1 MKMTV
6 GGRVFYLKRT
16 GRHLKGR
23 PGEPNGGHYTDRAH
37 AALIKGDE
45 RHKNTMSGHFGEFAV
60 SIKVREGRRAATF
73 LKLCMFL
80 HYTAISEHI

>member
-23 PGEPNGGHYTDRAH
+23 PGEPYGGHYTDRAH
-37 AALIKGDE
+37 AALIKGDQ

-60 SIKVREGRRAATF
+60 SIKGTQHAAEWS
-73 LKLCMFL
+73 
-80 HYTAISEHI
+80 YRSESLY